1 VGTSIRKRSEGV
13 GNAREKTAV
22 ETEHAQEMLE
32 EGEVRGR
39 QKGKMSWTFEAMGWR
54 VVEVT

>member
-1 VGTSIRKRSEGV
+1 VGTSISKRSEVV

-22 ETEHAQEMLE
+22 ETEHAQNMLE

-39 QKGKMSWTFEAMGWR
+39 QKGKNELDF
-54 VVEVT
+54 